1 MSFHGMGLVAFIKT
15 SPVVSSFWNDSI
27 KKFCY
32 KRIALGKPGI
42 TQTARLQ
49 SYVVI
54 SIC

>member
-1 MSFHGMGLVAFIKT
+1 MSLHGMGLVAFMKT
-15 SPVVSSFWNDSI
+15 SPVVSPFWNGSI

-32 KRIALGKPGI
+32 KRIALGKPGL

-49 SYVVI
+49 SYDVI